1 MRPVL
6 QADRVRAQAMSKTRC
21 GFHVVSSVV
30 DGRPIQV
37 WCGPYADAAVLDHV
51 DASWHAKVVRRAW
64 ELLLVAQAE
73 YLDVWDAIDDP
84 VDWTDAELQYGLMPL
99 PDEAG

>member
-6 QADRVRAQAMSKTRC
+6 QADRARAQEVSRTRC
-21 GFHVVSSVV
+21 GFHVVRSIV

-51 DASWHAKVVRRAW
+51 HASWHAKVVRRAW
-64 ELLLVAQAE
+64 ELLLVAQAQ
-73 YLDVWDAIDDP
+73 YLDECGTPSTTRSTGPTMRSSTA
-84 VDWTDAELQYGLMPL
+84 
-99 PDEAG
+99 